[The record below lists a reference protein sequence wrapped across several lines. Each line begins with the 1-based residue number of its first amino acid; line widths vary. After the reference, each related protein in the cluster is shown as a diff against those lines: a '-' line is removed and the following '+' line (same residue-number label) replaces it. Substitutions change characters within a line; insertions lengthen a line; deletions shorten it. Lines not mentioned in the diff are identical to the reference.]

1 MMEDMKSQND
11 ETLDSYIRKVADQ
24 ELKGILLKLK
34 NEIRK
39 PDASWE
45 TIESLL
51 SSLRNKNKEV
61 HAEILPFISK
71 QPQG

>member
-1 MMEDMKSQND
+1 MEGTKVQDN
-11 ETLDSYIRKVADQ
+11 ETLDSYIRKIKDQ

-51 SSLRNKNKEV
+51 ASLRNKNKEV
-61 HAEILPFISK
+61 HAEILPFISER
-71 QPQG
+71 QQG

>member
-1 MMEDMKSQND
+1 MGYIKDQNN
-11 ETLDSYIRKVADQ
+11 ETLDSYIRKVKDQ

-34 NEIRK
+34 NEMRK
-39 PDASWE
+39 PDTSWE

-61 HAEILPFISK
+61 YAEVLPFL
-71 QPQG
+71 PERARG